1 VVAAVVVEMV
11 NPVDLV
17 VVLVVLV
24 LPLLEVPALDHHSQ
38 EQ

>member
-1 VVAAVVVEMV
+1 VVVAEVVEMV
-11 NPVDLV
+11 NPVHLV

-24 LPLLEVPALDHHSQ
+24 LPSLEVPALDHHSQ